1 MVPGEIHSDAGA
13 LAEFAV
19 DLHVP
24 ARLFY
29 ETVDLA

>member
-1 MVPGEIHSDAGA
+1 MVPGEIHSDTGT
-13 LAEFAV
+13 LADFAV

-29 ETVDLA
+29 ETIDLA